1 MMDCEQVKELLDAYA
16 LGAAEAGEAIAI
28 EEHVADCV
36 RCWSSLDEAQR
47 AAAAIA
53 LSTAFR
59 RAPQSLRDR
68 IVAEAER
75 GESAAGPR
83 FGALLRRLWPAGAG
97 LLAAGAA
104 ASLAFALVLQS
115 EVSDLRQDNDELVDV
130 IASADTR
137 LTEQQQI
144 MAVLASPD
152 VQGVSLKA
160 TDPASQAEAVYQWSA
175 SAGTGALLCNNLPP
189 LQEGQVYQVWFLTEG
204 DSYSAGSFQ
213 TWDGIGQLG
222 MDLRDLPERP
232 IAIGVSIE
240 DDPGAQ
246 TPGEMFLYAE
256 FR

>member
-16 LGAAEAGEAIAI
+16 LGAAEADEAIAI

-59 RAPQSLRDR
+59 RPPQSLRDR

-115 EVSDLRQDNDELVDV
+115 EVSDLNDKNDSLVAQMDAAGDQLGEQRQL
-130 IASADTR
+130 
-137 LTEQQQI
+137 

-152 VQGVSLKA
+152 VQGVSLKP
-160 TDPASQAEAVYQWSA
+160 TDPASQAEAVYYWS
-175 SAGTGALLCNNLPP
+175 SGTGALLCNNLPALEP
-189 LQEGQVYQVWFLTEG
+189 GQAYQVWLLTE
-204 DSYSAGSFQ
+204 DESYFAGSLA

-246 TPGEMFLYAE
+246 TPREMFLYAE